1 MKIGV
6 LTHSG
11 TDDNYGQILQAF
23 ALQKYLAG
31 KGHDVF
37 LIKYSSDNDKSKERF
52 VLLKNMIRFVLRI
65 VSKERRD
72 MHQYIK
78 HMQSVSKDNRVKNVR
93 RKFKEFLSDNIKLSR
108 VYSSYQD
115 LLSDPPKADVY
126 IVGSDQV
133 WNPSLHN
140 PTTAAWYLQFG
151 DSKIKRISYAA
162 SIGRSIKP
170 EEEKSFTSYLSTLD
184 AISLRENNALEY
196 CKSLGVDC
204 HLVVDPT
211 LLASFSVYS
220 RFITKDSVSSRP
232 YLFLYYLNVET
243 KEELAWPQLDSFI
256 KSEGLELKTVSSS
269 GYYPAQ
275 SLIPGNENDLLTIPE
290 WLTYIYHSKYVVTT
304 SFHGTVFAI
313 LMHKPFIAIP
323 LTNQYSSGNGRL
335 VSLLTDLGIE
345 DRMLT
350 AEKSVESIFKT
361 DINWQ
366 DIDCRLADM
375 RASSEQFL
383 SNALN
388 DH

>member
-23 ALQKYLAG
+23 ALQKYLVG
-31 KGHDVF
+31 KGYDVF
-37 LIKYSSDNDKSKERF
+37 LIKYSSDNDKSTERF
-52 VLLKNMIRFVLRI
+52 VLLKNLIRFVLRI
-65 VSKERRD
+65 ISKKRRD
-72 MHQYIK
+72 MHHYIK
-78 HMQSVSKDNRVKNVR
+78 HMQSISKDNRVKNVR
-93 RKFKEFLSDNIKLSR
+93 RKFKEFLSENMRLTR

-133 WNPSLHN
+133 WNPSLNN

-151 DSKIKRISYAA
+151 DSNIKRISYAA

-184 AISLRENNALEY
+184 AISLRENNAFEY
-196 CKSLGVDC
+196 CKSIGVDC

-211 LLASFSVYS
+211 LLASFSVYN
-220 RFITKDSVSSRP
+220 RFITKDSVSSKP

-243 KEELAWPQLDSFI
+243 KEELAWYQLDSFI
-256 KSEGLELKTVSSS
+256 KCEDLELKTVSSS

-290 WLTYIYHSKYVVTT
+290 WLTSIYHSKYVVTT
-304 SFHGTVFAI
+304 SFHGTVFAL
-313 LMHKPFIAIP
+313 LMHKPFVAIP
-323 LTNQYSSGNGRL
+323 LTNRYSSGNGRL
-335 VSLLTDLGIE
+335 TSLLKDLGLE
-345 DRMLT
+345 GRMLT
-350 AEKSVESIFKT
+350 PDKRLDSILKT
-361 DINWQ
+361 SIDWK
-366 DIDCRLADM
+366 DIDYRLANM
-375 RASSEQFL
+375 RAASELFL
-383 SNALN
+383 LNALN